1 MGRATGQGLRGWLLL
16 GALALLLALPAL
28 LLPNPF
34 GTDGPVHI
42 RWQAAF
48 AREVW
53 QGTLWPRWL
62 PGMNAGFGS
71 PAFFFYPPVLQGLG
85 AAFVP
90 IFPGDAGAIR
100 RLALALA
107 VLSLL
112 GAQGCRLWLR
122 ALGASQTAALLA
134 AALWLVMPYRAF
146 VDMYQRCAL
155 AESANLCLLPW
166 LAYGAVRL
174 AQGRRGGWGL
184 HALAIGLL
192 AYTHLPGM
200 LIGYLFAGIQGLALV
215 LGESRRE
222 RRWPLLIAL
231 ASSALAGLALAAAM
245 LVPAL
250 SLLGQLTDTAAMM
263 GERNQPH
270 NWLLFSAKP
279 WIDPVAWRI
288 TLGLVAMSV
297 GMAAM
302 LFWPA
307 VSTPVRRQRVVAV
320 AMVLTVLGIAFLNLE
335 ISRRIWELQTPLSR
349 IQFPFR
355 LLGEASLALCLL
367 AGFAHDRFARAGQA
381 WRQRLLWLMFV
392 GLLALGIAGFAYQ
405 RLRPR
410 DDHPLTVAQV
420 LASDEDSSE
429 YVLGDLAGARHR
441 FGPRLA
447 FAPDAPVAVSNASIA
462 NRHITLDYRAEQSS
476 TLALRQFA
484 FTGWQCRIDGG
495 AWSASSVLKLG
506 ANPNAARVPLCAV
519 PGGAHRLEARLP
531 APPVERYAGW
541 LSLGALAV
549 ILLSLL
555 GASRNRSKLSR

>member
-1 MGRATGQGLRGWLLL
+1 MNKAAAQSLRGWLLL

-28 LLPNPF
+28 LLANPF

-71 PAFFFYPPVLQGLG
+71 PAFFFYPPALQGLG

-90 IFPGDAGAIR
+90 VFPGDAGAIR
-100 RLALALA
+100 RLAAALA

-112 GAQGCRLWLR
+112 GAEGCRLWLR

-174 AQGRRGGWGL
+174 AQGRKGGWGL
-184 HALAIGLL
+184 HALAVGLL

-200 LIGYLFAGIQGLALV
+200 LIGYLFAGVQGLALV
-215 LGESRRE
+215 LGEPRRE

-231 ASSALAGLALAAAM
+231 ASSALVGLALAAAM

-270 NWLLFSAKP
+270 NWLLFSHKP
-279 WIDPVAWRI
+279 WVDPVAWRI

-297 GMAAM
+297 VLAAV
-302 LFWPA
+302 LALPA
-307 VSTPVRRQRVVAV
+307 LSTPVRRQRAVAA
-320 AMVLTVLGIAFLNLE
+320 AMVLTVLAIAVLNLE
-335 ISRRIWELQTPLSR
+335 ISRRFWELQTPLSR

-367 AGFAHDRFARAGQA
+367 AGFAYDRYARAGQL
-381 WRQRLLWLMFV
+381 WRQRLVWLALG
-392 GLLALGIAGFAYQ
+392 GLLALDIAGFAYQ

-410 DDHPLTVAQV
+410 DDHPMNAAQV

-429 YVLGDLAGARHR
+429 YVLAYLAEAKRM
-441 FGPRLA
+441 FGPGLTST
-447 FAPDAPVAVSNASIA
+447 FGAPVAVSNASIA
-462 NRHITLDYRAEQSS
+462 SRHIALDYRAG
-476 TLALRQFA
+476 TIATMALHQFA

-495 AWSASSVLKLG
+495 AWNAADVWNLG
-506 ANPNAARVPLCAV
+506 PYPNSARVPKCVV
-519 PGGAHRLEARLP
+519 PSGAHHLEARMP

-541 LSLGALAV
+541 LSLGALVV
-549 ILLSLL
+549 ILLALLRPGRTSL
-555 GASRNRSKLSR
+555 RR

>member
-1 MGRATGQGLRGWLLL
+1 MNKGAGQSLRGWLLL

-28 LLPNPF
+28 LLSNPF

-48 AREVW
+48 AHEVW

-71 PAFFFYPPVLQGLG
+71 PAFFFYPPALQGLG
-85 AAFVP
+85 ALFVP
-90 IFPGDAGAIR
+90 LFPGDAGAIR
-100 RLALALA
+100 RLAAALA

-174 AQGRRGGWGL
+174 AQERKGGWGL

-200 LIGYLFAGIQGLALV
+200 LIGYLFAAVQGLALV
-215 LGESRRE
+215 LGEPRRE

-231 ASSALAGLALAAAM
+231 ASSALVGLALASAM

-279 WIDPVAWRI
+279 WVDPVAWRI

-297 GMAAM
+297 AMAAA

-307 VSTPVRRQRVVAV
+307 LSTPVRRQRAVAV
-320 AMVLTVLGIAFLNLE
+320 AMVLVVLGIAVLNLE
-335 ISRRIWELQTPLSR
+335 ISRWFWELQTPLSR

-367 AGFAHDRFARAGQA
+367 AAFAYDRFARAGQA

-392 GLLALGIAGFAYQ
+392 GLLALDIAGFAYQ

-410 DDHPLTVAQV
+410 DDHPMTVAQV

-429 YVLGDLAGARHR
+429 YVLGDLAEAKRM

-447 FAPDAPVAVSNASIA
+447 FTFGAPVAVSNASIA
-462 NRHITLDYRAEQSS
+462 SRHIALDYRADNIG
-476 TLALRQFA
+476 TMAFHQFA

-495 AWSASSVLKLG
+495 AWRTADVWNLG
-506 ANPNAARVPLCAV
+506 PYPNSARVPKCMV
-519 PGGAHRLEARLP
+519 PSGAHHLEARMP
-531 APPVERYAGW
+531 APPMERYAGW

-549 ILLSLL
+549 ILLALL
-555 GASRNRSKLSR
+555 RPGRTPLR